1 MKKSKLFSILAII
14 ILAIG
19 SLQATSQ
26 IVFGSLGRSPA
37 DPDWYSTVAVFTSC
51 LISTISLT
59 IGKSIRKNAFISRLA
74 IAISGVIS
82 CAWLGFYYGGII
94 GGKNPQIAIAV
105 TIGGLLLMTFTS
117 LYLQP
122 KLTTIAIVLLG
133 IVNAYA
139 LAFLCSAVAAAYLSV
154 ERFWWGS
161 IWGVFCIVTIAI
173 VLFLIN
179 SLMREI
185 GHYRSQIDRRR

>member
-1 MKKSKLFSILAII
+1 ML
-14 ILAIG
+14 
-19 SLQATSQ
+19 
-26 IVFGSLGRSPA
+26 
-37 DPDWYSTVAVFTSC
+37 
-51 LISTISLT
+51 
-59 IGKSIRKNAFISRLA
+59 IRKNAFISKLA
-74 IAISGVIS
+74 IAISAVIS

-94 GGKNPQIAIAV
+94 DGKNPQIAIAV

-139 LAFLCSAVAAAYLSV
+139 LAFLCSAVAVAYLSV

-161 IWGVFCIVTIAI
+161 IWGIFCIGTIAI
-173 VLFLIN
+173 VLFLID
-179 SLMREI
+179 SLIREI
-185 GHYRSQIDRRR
+185 GHYRSHIDRHRWIGISESVWKVWRTPPNPLLGGTHAEEAV